1 MTKAPNATE
10 YQGTKPPMKHR
21 MLTPGP
27 TPVPEETLLEMAK
40 PVFYHRSPQARHLL
54 MEVQEDLKYVFCTSN
69 PVITLTCSGT
79 GGMEAAIANCVPP
92 GGKVICLSAGRW
104 GERWRNLCKAFGAEP
119 VSVAAPYG
127 RPVLPEQLAEALAK
141 HPDAAAVT
149 ATLSETSTGVRH
161 DLAGFG
167 RLVAPTP
174 AVLIVD
180 AISGLGVTE
189 MRTDEWHVDVCVTGS
204 QKALMLPPGLAFVS
218 VGDKA
223 WRRIDQNPAP
233 HAFYFDLKK
242 YRELVQTG
250 ETPFTSAITLV
261 RALRASLKRLR
272 AEGIENAWARHA
284 RVAAAARAGVA
295 ALGLELFAAQP
306 VEGLTVFKVPERID
320 GETLLKKLEKSYGFK
335 LAGGQ
340 DVLKGKI
347 VRLGH
352 MGYID
357 YFEVLGAI
365 AALEL
370 TLLELSWPVEVGAG
384 VTAAQQAMGL
394 GVATRQAAAV

>member
-1 MTKAPNATE
+1 
-10 YQGTKPPMKHR
+10 MKHR

-40 PVFYHRSPQARHLL
+40 PVFYHRSAQARHLL
-54 MEVQEDLKYVFCTSN
+54 LEVQEDLKYVFCTNN
-69 PVITLTCSGT
+69 PVLTLTCSGT
-79 GGMEAAIANCVPP
+79 GGMEAAVVNCVPP

-104 GERWRNLCKAFGAEP
+104 GERWKNICKAFGFE
-119 VSVAAPYG
+119 VVAVTAPYG
-127 RPVLPEQLAEALAK
+127 QAIQPEQLAEALGK
-141 HPDAAAVT
+141 HPDTAAVT
-149 ATLSETSTGVRH
+149 ATLSETATGVRH
-161 DLAGFG
+161 DIAAFG
-167 RLVAPTP
+167 KLVAPTP

-189 MRTDEWHVDVCVTGS
+189 MRTDDWNVDVCVTGS

-223 WRRIDQNPAP
+223 WRRIEQNPAP

-242 YRELVQTG
+242 YREALKTG
-250 ETPFTSAITLV
+250 DTPFTPALTIV

-272 AEGIENAWARHA
+272 AEGLEAIWARHA
-284 RVAAAARAGVA
+284 RVAAAARAGIA

-306 VEGLTVFKVPERID
+306 VEGLTVFKVPEGID
-320 GETLLKKLEKSYGFK
+320 GEALLKKLEKSYGFK

-370 TLLELSWPVEVGAG
+370 VLLELGWPVEVGAG
-384 VTAAQQAMGL
+384 TVAAQQAMAA
-394 GVATRQAAAV
+394 GVAARQAAAV

>member
-1 MTKAPNATE
+1 
-10 YQGTKPPMKHR
+10 MKHR

-54 MEVQEDLKYVFCTSN
+54 LEVQEDLKYVFCTNN
-69 PVITLTCSGT
+69 PVLTLTCSGT
-79 GGMEAAIANCVPP
+79 GGMEAAVVNCVPP

-104 GERWRNLCKAFGAEP
+104 GERWKNICKAFGLEA
-119 VSVAAPYG
+119 VAVTAPYG
-127 RPVLPEQLAEALAK
+127 QALQPEQLAEALAK
-141 HPDAAAVT
+141 HPDTAAVT
-149 ATLSETSTGVRH
+149 ATLSETATGVRH
-161 DLAGFG
+161 DIAAFG
-167 RLVAPTP
+167 KLVAPTP

-189 MRTDEWHVDVCVTGS
+189 CRTDDWHVDVCVTGS

-223 WRRIDQNPAP
+223 WRRIEQNPAP

-242 YRELVQTG
+242 YREALKTG
-250 ETPFTSAITLV
+250 DTPFTPALPIV

-272 AEGIENAWARHA
+272 AEGLEAIWARHA
-284 RVAAAARAGVA
+284 RVAAAARAGIA

-306 VEGLTVFKVPERID
+306 VDGLTVFKVPDGID
-320 GETLLKKLEKSYGFK
+320 GEPLLKKLENSYGFK

-370 TLLELSWPVEVGAG
+370 VLLELGWPVEVGTGTA
-384 VTAAQQAMGL
+384 AAQQAMAQGM
-394 GVATRQAAAV
+394 AARRAAAV